1 MNFCKRELGEDEMN
15 YVSKVFVVAPAALAL
30 VLVAGFTMTPR
41 PANATP
47 AYAGSTGKACGFCHQ
62 NAAGGGA
69 LKPAGEKFKANG
81 HKL

>member
-1 MNFCKRELGEDEMN
+1 MKAHLKTVVGLASGVAAAVLIVGAMSLS
-15 YVSKVFVVAPAALAL
+15 VS
-30 VLVAGFTMTPR
+30 G

-47 AYAGSTGKACGFCHQ
+47 AYAGATGKACGYCHV
-62 NAAGGGA
+62 NPAGGGK